1 MVTKSGFQPV
11 LLNPINFENLYLQQ
25 KQQQAQE
32 QNKND

>member
-25 KQQQAQE
+25 KQQQAQ
-32 QNKND
+32 QTKTDD